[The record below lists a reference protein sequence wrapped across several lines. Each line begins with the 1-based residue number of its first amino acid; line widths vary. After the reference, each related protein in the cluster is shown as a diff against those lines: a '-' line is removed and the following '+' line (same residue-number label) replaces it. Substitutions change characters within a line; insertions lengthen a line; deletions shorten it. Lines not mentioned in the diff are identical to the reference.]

1 MSWSKLV
8 AIFKNSVDNKVENIV
23 ENSINVR
30 RDGQAI
36 VRQYDREIEAMNERA
51 VKAATDIKMQEA
63 RLADNKRKISAYEQI
78 VVKATESG
86 ETDDAQVAATN
97 IIQLRSTNEVIQN
110 GLDTLNPMMESIKAR
125 IAQMATEKAEIEAEI
140 LKLDLQDQLVKTQKE
155 LMGKGAGTINSGITL
170 KNLQDHVTKARA
182 RLDAEVEFSQ
192 GENLEGKYK
201 STAVN
206 QSVQDVI
213 DELTKPKN

>member
-86 ETDDAQVAATN
+86 ETDDAQVAATK

-192 GENLEGKYK
+192 GENLEEKYK

>member
-51 VKAATDIKMQEA
+51 VKAATDIKMQEG

-86 ETDDAQVAATN
+86 ETDDAQVAATK

-192 GENLEGKYK
+192 GENLEEKYK

>member
-1 MSWSKLV
+1 MSWGKLV
-8 AIFKNSVDNKVENIV
+8 AIFKNSVNNKVENIV

-36 VRQYDREIEAMNERA
+36 VRQYDREMDAMNERA

-63 RLADNKRKISAYEQI
+63 RLADNKRRISAYEQI

-86 ETDDAQVAATN
+86 ETDDAQTAATK

-192 GENLEGKYK
+192 GENLEEKYK

>member
-36 VRQYDREIEAMNERA
+36 VRQYDREMGAMNERA

-63 RLADNKRKISAYEQI
+63 RLADNRRRISAYEQI

-86 ETDDAQVAATN
+86 DTDDAQVAATK

-155 LMGKGAGTINSGITL
+155 LMGKGAGMINSGITL

-192 GENLEGKYK
+192 GENLEEKYK

>member
-78 VVKATESG
+78 AVKATESG
-86 ETDDAQVAATN
+86 ETDDAQVAATK

-170 KNLQDHVTKARA
+170 KNLQDHVNKARA

-192 GENLEGKYK
+192 GENLEEKYK
-201 STAVN
+201 STSVN